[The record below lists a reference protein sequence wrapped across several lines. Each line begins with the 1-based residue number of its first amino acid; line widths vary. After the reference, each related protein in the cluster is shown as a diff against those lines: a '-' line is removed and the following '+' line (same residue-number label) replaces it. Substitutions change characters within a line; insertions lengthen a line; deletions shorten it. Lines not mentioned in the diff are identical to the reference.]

1 MTFFLPLKNIHIC
14 GKKIVL
20 YCFALTNKQVLNANL
35 RNNLLFFMPFCDTPP
50 AVLLVCLLTLISM
63 DKKAHTLAQ
72 HGSFWP
78 GVLFVQNKIQMCTAS
93 HSVATCLFSYIIVI
107 MCEHNV
113 HQFQHLK
120 EKYFQSFSFF
130 ILPQNPLNARNI
142 RIYKNPVI
150 APNCIY
156 F

>member
-1 MTFFLPLKNIHIC
+1 
-14 GKKIVL
+14 
-20 YCFALTNKQVLNANL
+20 
-35 RNNLLFFMPFCDTPP
+35 
-50 AVLLVCLLTLISM
+50 
-63 DKKAHTLAQ
+63 
-72 HGSFWP
+72 
-78 GVLFVQNKIQMCTAS
+78 MCTAS

>member
-1 MTFFLPLKNIHIC
+1 MTFFLPLKNIHMWKENSSLLLC
-14 GKKIVL
+14 SYKQTSFKCQFKKQSFIFQ
-20 YCFALTNKQVLNANL
+20 CHFATLH
-35 RNNLLFFMPFCDTPP
+35 LLCYSS
-50 AVLLVCLLTLISM
+50 ALLTLISM
-63 DKKAHTLAQ
+63 DKKSAHIGTTWVFLT
-72 HGSFWP
+72 
-78 GVLFVQNKIQMCTAS
+78 GVLFVQNKMQMCTAS
-93 HSVATCLFSYIIVI
+93 HCVATCLFSYIIVI

-120 EKYFQSFSFF
+120 EKYFQSFLFF

>member
-1 MTFFLPLKNIHIC
+1 MWKENSSLLLCSYKQTSSKCQFKKQSLIFHAIFRHSTCFVTRLPL
-14 GKKIVL
+14 
-20 YCFALTNKQVLNANL
+20 
-35 RNNLLFFMPFCDTPP
+35 P
-50 AVLLVCLLTLISM
+50 LISM

-72 HGSFWP
+72 HGSF
-78 GVLFVQNKIQMCTAS
+78 LTRCSFCAKKMQMCTAS
-93 HSVATCLFSYIIVI
+93 RSVATCLFSYIIVI

-130 ILPQNPLNARNI
+130 ILPPNPLNARNI

>member
-1 MTFFLPLKNIHIC
+1 
-14 GKKIVL
+14 
-20 YCFALTNKQVLNANL
+20 
-35 RNNLLFFMPFCDTPP
+35 MPFFDTPP
-50 AVLLVCLLTLISM
+50 ALLLVCLLTLISM

-72 HGSFWP
+72 HGSF
-78 GVLFVQNKIQMCTAS
+78 LTRCSFCAKKMQMCTAS
-93 HSVATCLFSYIIVI
+93 RSVATCLFSYIIVI

-130 ILPQNPLNARNI
+130 ILPPNPLNVQNI

>member
-1 MTFFLPLKNIHIC
+1 
-14 GKKIVL
+14 
-20 YCFALTNKQVLNANL
+20 
-35 RNNLLFFMPFCDTPP
+35 
-50 AVLLVCLLTLISM
+50 
-63 DKKAHTLAQ
+63 
-72 HGSFWP
+72 
-78 GVLFVQNKIQMCTAS
+78 MCTAS
-93 HSVATCLFSYIIVI
+93 HSVATCLFSYLIVI

-150 APNCIY
+150 APNCKLHLLLNNNKPLIYKKHNIYYPDYCYKMKIFTIY
-156 F
+156 FGWGGGGLGQK